1 MKPIKR
7 ITKPTR
13 KVLEALLRAKEGI
26 WGLALT
32 KQVNLPTG
40 TVYPILGRLE
50 ELGWVDSFWEE
61 ASDRS
66 GPRRKYFVL
75 KDEAIIAAEEIVS
88 EAMENRA
95 EPIVG
100 VRHA

>member
-1 MKPIKR
+1 MTPIKR
-7 ITKPTR
+7 STKPTR
-13 KVLEALLRAKEGI
+13 KVLEALLRAKAGI

-32 KQVNLPTG
+32 KEVNLPTG

-50 ELGWVDSFWEE
+50 ELGWVDSFWDA

-66 GPRRKYFVL
+66 GPRRKYYVL

-88 EAMENRA
+88 EAVENRTGT
-95 EPIVG
+95 IVG

>member
-13 KVLEALLRAKEGI
+13 KVLEALLISKAGI

-32 KQVNLPTG
+32 KEVNLPTG

-50 ELGWVDSFWEE
+50 ELGWVDSFWEA

-66 GPRRKYFVL
+66 GPRRKYYVL
-75 KDEAIIAAEEIVS
+75 KDEAIIASEEIVLKGL
-88 EAMENRA
+88 EKRA
-95 EPIVG
+95 EKIVG